1 MARKPKAKQPPAPA
15 APQGTYGEWRKHMA
29 ALPERKR
36 LSPSVRLER
45 AWRNAFIS
53 GETPK
58 QAADRAKVEA
68 RNTRTTF
75 DGANRA
81 NLSRA
86 SGLSATAAYDSPRRP
101 PAG

>member
-1 MARKPKAKQPPAPA
+1 
-15 APQGTYGEWRKHMA
+15 MA
-29 ALPERKR
+29 ALLERKG
-36 LSPSVRLER
+36 LSPGVRLER

-75 DGANRA
+75 E
-81 NLSRA
+81 
-86 SGLSATAAYDSPRRP
+86 RR
-101 PAG
+101 GR